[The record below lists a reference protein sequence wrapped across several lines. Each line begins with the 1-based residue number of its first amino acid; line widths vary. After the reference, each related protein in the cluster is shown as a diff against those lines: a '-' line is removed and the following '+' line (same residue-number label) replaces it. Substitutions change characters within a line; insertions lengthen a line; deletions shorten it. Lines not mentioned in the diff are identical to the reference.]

1 MRLALC
7 FLVAL
12 AACPAAEPADDDDT
26 TEAPV
31 CGDGV
36 VGGAEFCD
44 DGNADDLDDC
54 ARDCTPAPPFHDF
67 DQVFLDL
74 MADWDLP
81 GGAVAVVKDGRLVLR
96 RGYGL
101 ADVEAEEATR
111 WTDRFR
117 VASVSKPV
125 TSAAVMSL
133 VEEGLLDLDEPAFA
147 LLDDLQG
154 ADPTAEAPRLT
165 QITIRDLL
173 QHSGGWDR
181 DASFDPM
188 FFSTQIAAAMGVE
201 APAEAEAVV
210 RYMRNV
216 PLDFDPGT
224 AYAYSN
230 FGYCV
235 LGRIIERVTGLSY
248 GDAVRQRILDPA
260 GIESMALGRSRLQD
274 RLAGEVRYYGAPG
287 QGLTQSVF
295 PGEGMV
301 PLEYGSFYI
310 EAMDS
315 HGAWVAS
322 APDLAR
328 FVEAVDG
335 RPNVADV
342 LTPSAIESMTAQP
355 QVPTWAGSPYWYA
368 FGWLVRPSNGDANW
382 WHGGSLPG
390 TTAMVLRSWDG
401 FTMVA
406 LFNARD
412 PQAQVGGAVDAAL
425 WQARDTVTAW
435 PDYDLFEN

>member
-7 FLVAL
+7 VLAAL
-12 AACPAAEPADDDDT
+12 AACPSVDSDDDDSSDPP
-26 TEAPV
+26 AV

-36 VGGAEFCD
+36 VQGDEFCD
-44 DGNADDLDDC
+44 DGNADDGDAC
-54 ARDCTPAPPFHDF
+54 ARDCTPAAPFHAF

-74 MADWDLP
+74 LADWDLP
-81 GGAVAVVKDGRLVLR
+81 GGAVALVKDGRLVLR

-101 ADVEAEEATR
+101 ADVEADEATR
-111 WTDRFR
+111 WQDRFR
-117 VASVSKPV
+117 VASVSKPI
-125 TSAAVMSL
+125 TAAAVMSL

-147 LLDDLQG
+147 LLDDLPA
-154 ADPTAEAPRLT
+154 ADPAAEDPRLA
-165 QITIRDLL
+165 QVTIRDLL

-188 FFSTQIAAAMGVE
+188 FFSTQIATAMGVE
-201 APAEAEAVV
+201 APAEAETIV

-235 LGRIIERVTGLSY
+235 LGRIIERVAGAPY
-248 GDAVRQRILDPA
+248 AEVVRERILDPA
-260 GIESMALGRSRLQD
+260 GIESMALGRSLLED
-274 RLAGEVRYYGAPG
+274 RLTGEVRYYGAPG
-287 QGLTQSVF
+287 QGVAPSVF

-301 PLEYGSFYI
+301 PLEYGSFYL

-322 APDLAR
+322 APELAR

-335 RPNVADV
+335 RPDFADV
-342 LTPSAIESMTAQP
+342 LTPSAIDAMTAQP
-355 QVPTWAGSPYWYA
+355 AVPTWAGSPYWYA

-390 TTAMVLRSWDG
+390 TTAKIIRTWDG

-425 WQARDTVTAW
+425 WEARDTVTAW
-435 PDYDLFEN
+435 PDYDLF